1 MKNNNI
7 KTTTRCLT
15 HHCNRCGYDLT
26 EKYGLIGWLIPFG
39 VMFIPILLLTVV
51 TNIQKKQIEIEIE
64 SRKPECYQKRYML
77 DSETGIHEKYQVKK
91 IDCPR

>member
-26 EKYGLIGWLIPFG
+26 EKYGLVGWLIPFW
-39 VMFIPILLLTVV
+39 VMLIPILLLTAV
-51 TNIQKKQIEIEIE
+51 TNIQKKQIEIE
-64 SRKPECYQKRYML
+64 SRKPECYQKWYQQNSI
-77 DSETGIHEKYQVKK
+77 DGIWEAYEITKV
-91 IDCPR
+91 DCSK